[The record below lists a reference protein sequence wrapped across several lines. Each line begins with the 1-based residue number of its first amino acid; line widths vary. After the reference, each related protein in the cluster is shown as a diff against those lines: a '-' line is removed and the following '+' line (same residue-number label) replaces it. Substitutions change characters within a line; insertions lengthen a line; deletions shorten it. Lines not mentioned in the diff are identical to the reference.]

1 MLNIQI
7 DNPVLEADLK
17 QAFGDNPQSVA
28 RAFAEF
34 VQAKRIGDDI
44 KESVT
49 QLEQGQAIKSTEVF
63 RSIRAKYE

>member
-17 QAFGDNPQSVA
+17 RAFGDNPQSVA

-34 VQAKRIGDDI
+34 VQARKISDDI
-44 KESVT
+44 KVSEA
-49 QLEQGQAIKSTEVF
+49 QLAQGQGIELADVF
-63 RSIRAKYE
+63 NNIRAKYE

>member
-34 VQAKRIGDDI
+34 VQAKRISDDI
-44 KESVT
+44 KESIT
-49 QLEQGQAIKSTEVF
+49 QLEQGRALKAADVF
-63 RSIRAKYE
+63 SCIALSYK